1 MTFLRIIYSAVFL
14 CLLLF
19 HPYRSSAEIQNLPF
33 RRISPAGGFTLSPVL
48 EIAEDQ
54 QGFIWFITRE
64 KLYQYNSQDF
74 TSFEPKYQPG
84 VSHTN
89 NYITSMLVDRSN
101 AIWLGT
107 NVGISR
113 FNKNSWQ
120 IEALKLVDKEI
131 PDKLLFPTSM
141 KQNNRG
147 EIWMVESG
155 YLALLDSASRELKY
169 VVVNNLRIQVN
180 AFCFDDQD
188 NIYAANNSGELFSVN
203 TRTLIAAKLDVDISP
218 AKLYGIHLIN
228 NMIWISMD
236 LY

>member
-1 MTFLRIIYSAVFL
+1 M
-14 CLLLF
+14 CLLMF
-19 HPYRSSAEIQNLPF
+19 WPSGSKAETQDLPF

-48 EIAEDQ
+48 EIAEDR
-54 QGFIWFITRE
+54 QGFIWFSTRE

-74 TSFEPKYQPG
+74 ISFEPKYQTG
-84 VSHTN
+84 VSHTSN
-89 NYITSMLVDRSN
+89 FITSLLIDRSN

-107 NVGISR
+107 NVGVYC

-120 IEALKLVDKEI
+120 IEAVKLVDKEV

-155 YLALLDSASRELKY
+155 YLALLDSASREMKY
-169 VVVNNLRIQVN
+169 VVVNNLRLQAN

-188 NIYAANNSGELFSVN
+188 NIYAANNSGELYSIN
-203 TRTLIAAKLDVDISP
+203 TRTFTVTKFAVDISP
-218 AKLYGIHLIN
+218 AKLFGIFLIN
-228 NMIWISMD
+228 NMIWVSMD
-236 LY
+236 GFGLQRYS